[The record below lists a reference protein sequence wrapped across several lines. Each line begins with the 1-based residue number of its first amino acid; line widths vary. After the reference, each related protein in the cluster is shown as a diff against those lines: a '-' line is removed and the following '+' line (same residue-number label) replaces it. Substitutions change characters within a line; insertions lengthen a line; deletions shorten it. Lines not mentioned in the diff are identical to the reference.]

1 MERDE
6 LEAIVR
12 THQAEVYR
20 YVCYLGAPADAAEDI
35 VQDTF
40 LVAFRKGLPSDASD
54 LHTRAAW
61 LRGIARNLFLQ
72 YCTQKRT
79 SRLKVDSEVVEQ
91 AEDVW
96 QSRFLRDGDGF
107 DYTDA
112 LRKCLE
118 TLPDQHRRVLDLRYA
133 DRKTRKQMASLLNM
147 STDGVKSLLR
157 RIRANLAD
165 CIAKR
170 LELERSL

>member
-1 MERDE
+1 
-6 LEAIVR
+6 
-12 THQAEVYR
+12 
-20 YVCYLGAPADAAEDI
+20 
-35 VQDTF
+35 
-40 LVAFRKGLPSDASD
+40 
-54 LHTRAAW
+54 
-61 LRGIARNLFLQ
+61 
-72 YCTQKRT
+72 
-79 SRLKVDSEVVEQ
+79 VDSEVVEQ